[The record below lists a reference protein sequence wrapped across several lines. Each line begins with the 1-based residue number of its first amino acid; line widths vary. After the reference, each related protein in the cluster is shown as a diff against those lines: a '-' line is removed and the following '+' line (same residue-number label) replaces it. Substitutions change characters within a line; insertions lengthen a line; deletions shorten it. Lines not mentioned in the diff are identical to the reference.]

1 MSTYKN
7 YPLLITRGVHVFP
20 KCMSGMDVGRPF
32 SLMAISHAF
41 AQFNGDII
49 LVSQMDAQKNEDLI
63 DNIYEE
69 GTLCHID
76 STKDT
81 RGILKIRLTGIEHVA
96 ISNVRLEGEADKEF
110 YVCNASTRKVVLDCS
125 IDEEKKLISEL
136 GAILATT
143 PLENSIPRPILYKLQ
158 KGISSEELTD
168 QLANYLPLDYSSRQL
183 LLEEVNISKRLNL
196 LIEFLGNQK
205 VKDEVERE
213 IQKKVNSRAEQN
225 QKEYFLRE
233 KMRAIQEELDEMKGE
248 ESENDKILK
257 KIEAGHYPSHVADK
271 IKKELKR
278 FEQLPGGSLESSMAK
293 TYIDWLVD
301 LPWLNKTEDN
311 DDIENARKVLDEDH
325 YGLEKVKDRIVEY
338 LAVKSVTNSLKAPII
353 CLYGPPGV
361 GKTSLAKSV
370 ARALGRKFVKAA
382 LGGTSDETEIRGH
395 RRTYVA
401 SMPGKIIKGIKNA
414 GVCNPVFLLDEI
426 DKLTA
431 NSHGDPASALL
442 EVLDPEQNIL
452 FQDNYIEE
460 TYDLSNVLF
469 ICTANYL
476 ENIPPALKDRL
487 ELIELNSYTEIEK
500 RYIATEHLISKQSK
514 LNGLKDNQIRFEEN
528 AIYYIIRYYTRESG
542 VRELERKIASIC
554 RKAVV
559 ELIKNPK
566 KRKIVVTK
574 KKVQEYLGTEIFDF
588 SRASKAPTVG
598 VVTGLAYTQFGGE
611 ILPIEV
617 NYFDGKGGLVLTGNL
632 GNVMKESAS
641 IALDFVKANVSTY
654 NIDKNFFQ
662 EHDIHIHVPEG
673 AVPKDG
679 PSAGVAL
686 TTAIVSAVKNIP
698 CKTTVGM
705 TGEVNLRG
713 ESMAIGGLKEK
724 TLAALRSGLET
735 VLIPKENEKNI
746 QDLPEEVKNG
756 LKIIPITS
764 VNEAL
769 KETLINHD
777 FF

>member
-301 LPWLNKTEDN
+301 L
-311 DDIENARKVLDEDH
+311 H
-325 YGLEKVKDRIVEY
+325 
-338 LAVKSVTNSLKAPII
+338 
-353 CLYGPPGV
+353 
-361 GKTSLAKSV
+361 
-370 ARALGRKFVKAA
+370 
-382 LGGTSDETEIRGH
+382 
-395 RRTYVA
+395 
-401 SMPGKIIKGIKNA
+401 
-414 GVCNPVFLLDEI
+414 
-426 DKLTA
+426 
-431 NSHGDPASALL
+431 
-442 EVLDPEQNIL
+442 
-452 FQDNYIEE
+452 
-460 TYDLSNVLF
+460 
-469 ICTANYL
+469 
-476 ENIPPALKDRL
+476 
-487 ELIELNSYTEIEK
+487 
-500 RYIATEHLISKQSK
+500 
-514 LNGLKDNQIRFEEN
+514 
-528 AIYYIIRYYTRESG
+528 
-542 VRELERKIASIC
+542 
-554 RKAVV
+554 
-559 ELIKNPK
+559 
-566 KRKIVVTK
+566 
-574 KKVQEYLGTEIFDF
+574 
-588 SRASKAPTVG
+588 
-598 VVTGLAYTQFGGE
+598 
-611 ILPIEV
+611 
-617 NYFDGKGGLVLTGNL
+617 
-632 GNVMKESAS
+632 
-641 IALDFVKANVSTY
+641 
-654 NIDKNFFQ
+654 
-662 EHDIHIHVPEG
+662 
-673 AVPKDG
+673 
-679 PSAGVAL
+679 
-686 TTAIVSAVKNIP
+686 
-698 CKTTVGM
+698 
-705 TGEVNLRG
+705 
-713 ESMAIGGLKEK
+713 
-724 TLAALRSGLET
+724 
-735 VLIPKENEKNI
+735 
-746 QDLPEEVKNG
+746 
-756 LKIIPITS
+756 
-764 VNEAL
+764 
-769 KETLINHD
+769 
-777 FF
+777 